1 MDVTNFKKFKG
12 GKQMLKNI
20 KVRIKFLVAFLII
33 VIISASS
40 NYISL
45 SKIKYINANQKIS
58 EHNTEEVIRLAKLE
72 KNLLEIRGDLQA
84 IAYKVGLES
93 TKYYMDNIKVLFENS
108 DELIFEYENSE
119 FEYLEGEEEIFN
131 VFKTNYDEYKKNVES
146 IIKSSL
152 SGRSD
157 IAKNQYREAIKI
169 RDMGVSELNKIVDM
183 NQNSSKE
190 ILIKNEQIFNNS
202 KKIVNI
208 MSIIS
213 LVVIIAFGMYMS
225 SSIMVL
231 LKRMQRYAASL
242 ANYDLTEDIQND
254 RKDEFGDT
262 IEAMKHVQENLRSLV
277 GDIISEAQSLS
288 SSSQEL
294 SATTEEIN
302 AKFIE
307 INNAIGEIAQGTQN
321 TSAATEE
328 MSASVEEVTSSMEM
342 LATSA
347 SEGNNKSFEIRD
359 KAVKTKEVS
368 GASRDKAI
376 RLYDEKERS
385 ILKAIEDVKVVE
397 EIKTMAQ
404 AISDIAE
411 QTNLLALNA
420 AIEAARAGDNGRGFA
435 VVAEE
440 VRKLAEQS
448 SDTVGVIESTILK
461 VQEATGNLASNAK
474 EVLDFMDVAVRKDY
488 DAFMTTLDNNVEE
501 ANFVS
506 GLSEDIASMAQEIT
520 ATMAQLSQV
529 VENVA
534 KNAEGSS
541 ENTIGIAE
549 GMNEIAQGAEQIA
562 ITTESQAELAEELN
576 SMIAKFKM

>member
-1 MDVTNFKKFKG
+1 
-12 GKQMLKNI
+12 MLKNI

-33 VIISASS
+33 VILSGVS

-45 SKIKYINANQKIS
+45 SKIEYINKNQKIS
-58 EHNTEEVIRLAKLE
+58 EHNEEEVIRLAKLE

-84 IAYKVGLES
+84 IAYNVGSEATS
-93 TKYYMDNIKVLFENS
+93 YYLGNIKVLFDNI
-108 DELIFEYENSE
+108 DELILEYENSE
-119 FEYLEGEEEIFN
+119 FDYLEGEEEIFN

-146 IIKSSL
+146 IIKL
-152 SGRSD
+152 SQSANYDLAGKQYGESIKVRD
-157 IAKNQYREAIKI
+157 IAI
-169 RDMGVSELNKIVDM
+169 SELHKIVDM
-183 NQNSSKE
+183 NQKSSEE
-190 ILIKNEQIFNNS
+190 IIIKNEEIFNKS
-202 KKIVNI
+202 KRIVNT

-213 LVVIIAFGMYMS
+213 LVITIVFGMYMS
-225 SSIMVL
+225 SSIMAL
-231 LKRMQRYAASL
+231 LKRIQKYANSL

-262 IEAMKHVQENLRSLV
+262 IEAMKHIQENLRILV
-277 GDIISEAQSLS
+277 GDIIGETQNLS
-288 SSSQEL
+288 ASSQEL

-307 INNAIGEIAQGTQN
+307 INNSVDQIAQGMQDA
-321 TSAATEE
+321 SAATEE

-359 KAVKTKEVS
+359 EAVKTKEVS
-368 GASRDKAI
+368 GASRDAAI
-376 RLYDEKERS
+376 KLYDEKQRN

-397 EIKTMAQ
+397 EIKAMAQ

-448 SDTVGVIESTILK
+448 SETVGVIESTILK
-461 VQEATGNLASNAK
+461 VQEATGNLASNTK
-474 EVLDFMDVAVRKDY
+474 EVLEFMDEKVMKDY
-488 DAFMTTLDNNVEE
+488 DAFITTLDNNVEDS
-501 ANFVS
+501 NFVNNMS
-506 GLSEDIASMAQEIT
+506 QDIASMTQEIT
-520 ATMAQLSQV
+520 ATMTQLSQV
-529 VENVA
+529 VETIA

-541 ENTIGIAE
+541 ENTVGIAG
-549 GMNEIAQGAEQIA
+549 GMNEIAQGADQIA
-562 ITTESQAELAEELN
+562 ITAENQAELAEKLN
-576 SMIAKFKM
+576 SMVAKFKI

>member
-1 MDVTNFKKFKG
+1 
-12 GKQMLKNI
+12 MLKNI